1 MERSSRN
8 ALYGRGFPLK
18 KRLNCIR
25 TPNFSS
31 VEFGEARKTER
42 KNGKI
47 MDNEIIEN
55 EVLQPEIVEIVG
67 VRFKPVGKIY
77 FFDPKG
83 FVFSLGDKA
92 IVETVRGYE
101 IGEIAVPNKKVPP
114 DDKFMPLSP
123 VIRPAT
129 EEDIAKSAENKEK
142 EKAAFKICEEKIAKH
157 GLPMSLVDVEYTF
170 DNNKI
175 IFCFV
180 AEGRIDFR
188 ELVKDLAGVFRTR
201 IELRQIGVRDETK
214 LVGALGVCGRKVC
227 CASFLSEFAPVSVR
241 MAKDQSLSTN
251 PQKISGACGKLICC
265 LNYEEST
272 YEDAYKT
279 LPRMGSYVKT
289 PEGNGIVV
297 ESNVP
302 LEKVSV
308 RLELDGSPIKSFKKE
323 EVSLL
328 RGADKKSE
336 KEEISEIED

>member
-1 MERSSRN
+1 M
-8 ALYGRGFPLK
+8 
-18 KRLNCIR
+18 
-25 TPNFSS
+25 
-31 VEFGEARKTER
+31 
-42 KNGKI
+42 
-47 MDNEIIEN
+47 EN
-55 EVLQPEIVEIVG
+55 EVVEIVG

-83 FVFSLGDKA
+83 FVFSFGDRV

-101 IGEIAVPNKKVPP
+101 IGSVAVPNKRVSP
-114 DDKFMPLSP
+114 DPKFMPLSP

-129 EEDIAKSAENKEK
+129 EEDLARHAENKEK
-142 EKAAFKICEEKIAKH
+142 EKAALKICEEKIAKH

-188 ELVKDLAGVFRTR
+188 ELVKDLASVFKTR

-227 CASFLSEFAPVSVR
+227 CASFLSEFEPVSVK
-241 MAKDQSLSTN
+241 MAKEQSLSTN

-272 YEDAYKT
+272 YEEAYKT
-279 LPRMGSYVKT
+279 RPRAGSYVKT

-297 ESNVP
+297 EVSVP
-302 LEKVSV
+302 LDTASV
-308 RLELDGSPIKSFKKE
+308 RLESEGNAIKQFKKTD
-323 EVSLL
+323 LKIL

-336 KEEISEIED
+336 NEDLSDIED